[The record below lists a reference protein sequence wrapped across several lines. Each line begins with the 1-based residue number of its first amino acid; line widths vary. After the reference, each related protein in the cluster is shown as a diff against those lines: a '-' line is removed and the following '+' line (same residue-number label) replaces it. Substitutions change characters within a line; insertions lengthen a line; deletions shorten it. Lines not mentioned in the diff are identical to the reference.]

1 MALIENYKLL
11 KPLQMS
17 DYHLLKNNVVF
28 GPATPARINPRSHA
42 PSEMTAT
49 YYEQRSRA
57 GLIIRKPAPSLS
69 KASDGTD
76 HRISTP
82 PRRRQEVVDCVH
94 KKGGKICAALAHGS
108 AVAPFIRCK

>member
-69 KASDGTD
+69 KASDA
-76 HRISTP
+76 SN
-82 PRRRQEVVDCVH
+82 
-94 KKGGKICAALAHGS
+94 LAEESYGS
-108 AVAPFIRCK
+108 GSHPNLQ